1 VAEFI
6 NLLDKPGHYWRKQM
20 KRIAIALFALF
31 AVSATAYAAA
41 CCDGGPCCVEV
52 VPCCDD

>member
-1 VAEFI
+1 
-6 NLLDKPGHYWRKQM
+6 M
-20 KRIAIALFALF
+20 KRLMIALFALF

-52 VPCCDD
+52 MPCCDD